1 MDAVAIGF
9 GIAVGMALAVG
20 VEVSVDI
27 VFAVAGH
34 FDVLDNI
41 ESTFSFLSSWQQKS
55 CLLHGSFFFFFFFF
69 FFEAPCS
76 TGSGVVSSV
85 FETVGQLTNEVRS
98 TEGCV

>member
-9 GIAVGMALAVG
+9 GIAVGMALA
-20 VEVSVDI
+20 EVSVDI
-27 VFAVAGH
+27 VVAVAGH

-69 FFEAPCS
+69 FEAPCS